1 MSTRRAVLDVKR
13 RMTQKLMYSGAE
25 GPGLFADDM
34 QYVDDRK
41 ADIENLMQMLTR
53 LATAIKRL
61 R

>member
-1 MSTRRAVLDVKR
+1 
-13 RMTQKLMYSGAE
+13 MTQKLMYSGAE